1 MTLSLTVNG
10 QPREVASGALSE
22 LLSEEGVAPDARG
35 VAVAV
40 NDRVV
45 TRSRWTEHT
54 LAEGDRVEIVR
65 ATQGG

>member
-1 MTLSLTVNG
+1 MNVHVNG
-10 QPREVASGALSE
+10 SPRELSTPSLLDLLAS
-22 LLSEEGVAPDARG
+22 EGIAPDARG

-45 TRSRWTEHT
+45 TRSKWHEHALT
-54 LAEGDRVEIVR
+54 EGDRVEIVR

>member
-1 MTLSLTVNG
+1 VNVHVNG
-10 QPREVASGALSE
+10 APRELATAS
-22 LLSEEGVAPDARG
+22 LLDLLATEGIAPDARG

-45 TRSRWTEHT
+45 TRASWPDHT

>member
-1 MTLSLTVNG
+1 MNVHVNG
-10 QPREVASGALSE
+10 SPRELPSPSLLE
-22 LLSEEGVAPDARG
+22 LLASEGIAPDARG

-45 TRSRWTEHT
+45 TRSKWPEHA